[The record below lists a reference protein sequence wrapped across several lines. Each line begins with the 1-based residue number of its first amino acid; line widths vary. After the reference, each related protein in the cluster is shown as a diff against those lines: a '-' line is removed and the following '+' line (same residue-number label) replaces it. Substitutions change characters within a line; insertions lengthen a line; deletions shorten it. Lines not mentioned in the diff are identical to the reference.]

1 MVDQYEV
8 MQKQMQKIRESH
20 GITANPKLMKPNL
33 AYTNMHDDD
42 SSSDLSSDDDD
53 IDGLDDGQTSD
64 LGDSSNT
71 SQS

>member
-20 GITANPKLMKPNL
+20 GITGNPMLMKPSL
-33 AYTNMHDDD
+33 AYANMHDDD

-53 IDGLDDGQTSD
+53 IDGLDDDG
-64 LGDSSNT
+64 
-71 SQS
+71 

>member
-1 MVDQYEV
+1 

-33 AYTNMHDDD
+33 AYANMHDDD

-53 IDGLDDGQTSD
+53 IDGLDDDG
-64 LGDSSNT
+64 
-71 SQS
+71 

>member
-1 MVDQYEV
+1 
-8 MQKQMQKIRESH
+8 
-20 GITANPKLMKPNL
+20 MKPNL

-53 IDGLDDGQTSD
+53 IDGLDGGQTSD